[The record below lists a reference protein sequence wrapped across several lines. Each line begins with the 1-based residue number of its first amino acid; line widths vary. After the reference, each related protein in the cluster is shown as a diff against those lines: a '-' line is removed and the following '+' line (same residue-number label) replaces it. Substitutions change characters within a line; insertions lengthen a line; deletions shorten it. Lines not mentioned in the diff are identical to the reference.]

1 MKVALLLKR
10 INQLEGPF
18 KSRLLIRAR
27 QQMHRPC
34 ITCAPEFSL
43 VPHTHSFMYTASPRP
58 TLIAVTADVASA
70 KGNFIHCPASEC
82 R

>member
-27 QQMHRPC
+27 RQMHKREDAEATTPNC
-34 ITCAPEFSL
+34 
-43 VPHTHSFMYTASPRP
+43 Y
-58 TLIAVTADVASA
+58 
-70 KGNFIHCPASEC
+70 
-82 R
+82 